1 MFKPIAIYQEIVNRE
16 IERNELLK
24 DSAYAAFAM
33 SNSAIMEEA
42 TKAYQLRMKQEVMT
56 LAKEATT
63 GG

>member
-1 MFKPIAIYQEIVNRE
+1 MFAPIAIYQEIVNRE

-24 DSAYAAFAM
+24 DSAYASFAM

-42 TKAYQLRMKQEVMT
+42 KKAYQIRMKQEVLS

-63 GG
+63 SG